1 MSEQVAEAG
10 KWRVTPELAW
20 RLMVFV
26 VAGTIIL
33 IVTMRWTAWEGRA
46 GWQETDDAYLQAD
59 VTPIA
64 AKVSGYVRQMLVQ
77 DYQRVR
83 SGQLIAQ
90 LVDDD
95 YQAAA
100 DQADAGLAGAIAYS
114 AGLRAQRELQ
124 VANIDA
130 AKAAIQV
137 VAVNCMQ
144 NARDIER
151 QKRLLAGGS
160 SSDETGEKLRTIQAQ
175 LNAQLQ
181 QARAQSEATVRQL
194 TVLGAQIAQADA
206 TIAAQRASAK
216 IAHINL
222 GYTRIVAPQAGVLGQ
237 RQILPGQY
245 VAVGA
250 QITTVTPLPHVWV
263 VANYKE
269 TQLAHMAVG
278 NAAELSVDTFPGH
291 TLRGHIVAFSP
302 ASGSQFSLLPP
313 DNATGNFTKV
323 VQRVA
328 VKIELDDLDGLADL
342 CHKQSWQ
349 MNQSRQLLMWRIFP
363 GSVYW
368 ACCWRPLFP
377 L

>member
-1 MSEQVAEAG
+1 
-10 KWRVTPELAW
+10 
-20 RLMVFV
+20 MVFV

-328 VKIELDDLDGLADL
+328 VKIELDDLDGLADRIRPGM
-342 CHKQSWQ
+342 SVV
-349 MNQSRQLLMWRIFP
+349 SRINASD
-363 GSVYW
+363 GK
-368 ACCWRPLFP
+368 A
-377 L
+377 